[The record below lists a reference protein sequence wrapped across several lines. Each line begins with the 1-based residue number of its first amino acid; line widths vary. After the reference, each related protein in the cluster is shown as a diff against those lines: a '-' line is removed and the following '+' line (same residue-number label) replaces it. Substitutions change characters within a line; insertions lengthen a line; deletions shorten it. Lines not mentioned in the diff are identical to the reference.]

1 MDRAKKWIWDIFLW
15 VSGGMSVS
23 VAVNMFS
30 VPAGIVLGGL
40 TGLGTV
46 INYLLPAIPVGTAV
60 FVMNVPLFILAKIFL
75 DSSFLPRTLMATA
88 IYTLSI
94 DIGALF
100 IPAYEGD
107 VLLGCLFCGVLSGL
121 GLALVLLSGATTGG
135 TEIIGTL
142 VRLIFPRIS
151 MGRVILAADVVVIL
165 CAFLVYG
172 EIENA
177 MYATV
182 IIFISSRVI
191 DFLLYGSGNGK
202 VIFTVTKQREKL
214 SEAILTQVGRGVTVI
229 PAVGAYSGAQQN
241 VLLCAVKARQISAVI
256 KYIKQTDPESFT
268 VVCDAGEIIG
278 EGFK

>member
-15 VSGGMSVS
+15 LSGGVAVS

-30 VPAGIVLGGL
+30 VPSGIILGGL

-46 INYLLPAIPVGTAV
+46 INYLIPAMPVGTAV
-60 FVMNVPLFILAKIFL
+60 FAMNVPLFILAKIFL

-94 DIGALF
+94 DVGTLF
-100 IPAYEGD
+100 IPAYTGD

-142 VRLIFPRIS
+142 VRLVFPRIS
-151 MGRVILAADVVVIL
+151 MGRIILIADIVVIL

-202 VIFTVTKQREKL
+202 VIFTVTKKKEML

-229 PAVGAYSGAQQN
+229 PAVGAYSGTQQN